1 MDLVIS
7 VFSSGPWVLLSPF
20 VLAGSI
26 ILLRRFGGWS
36 PLLQVIGSAAYI
48 VLHLYEFTVIWLQA
62 PGRLGTHSIPF
73 HLWTQHWWVQD
84 ITICLRLLVICFP
97 IGFLWFAIR
106 AVRRI

>member
-1 MDLVIS
+1 MDLIS
-7 VFSSGPWVLLSPF
+7 LLSSGPWVLLSPF

-62 PGRLGTHSIPF
+62 RQIASARTQFLFIFGHSTGGYKTSPSACAY
-73 HLWTQHWWVQD
+73 L
-84 ITICLRLLVICFP
+84 
-97 IGFLWFAIR
+97 
-106 AVRRI
+106 